1 MENLSKEEKL
11 EMLLA
16 DVENLLEELFQSGF
30 DTVHDS
36 TLEAMENMTK
46 LTEQYGMAYLSE
58 LLEALT
64 RGLAMRRHQL
74 EKKQDGMAGLY
85 AKLNE
90 YIYLCKEKTACDR
103 GRNYYAPEE

>member
-36 TLEAMENMTK
+36 TLEAMENMTN

-58 LLEALT
+58 LLGA
-64 RGLAMRRHQL
+64 
-74 EKKQDGMAGLY
+74 
-85 AKLNE
+85 
-90 YIYLCKEKTACDR
+90 
-103 GRNYYAPEE
+103 

>member
-36 TLEAMENMTK
+36 TLEAMENMTN

-58 LLEALT
+58 LLGALT
-64 RGLAMRRHQL
+64 KGLAMRRHQL
-74 EKKQDGMAGLY
+74 EKREDGMAGLY
-85 AKLNE
+85 VKLNE

-103 GRNYYAPEE
+103 GKNYYAPEG